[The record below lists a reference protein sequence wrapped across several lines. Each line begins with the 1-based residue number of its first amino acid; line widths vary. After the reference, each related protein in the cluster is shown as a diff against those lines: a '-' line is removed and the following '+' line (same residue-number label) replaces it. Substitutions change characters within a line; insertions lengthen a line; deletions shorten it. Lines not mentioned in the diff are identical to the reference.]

1 MSTRDAISAMIE
13 GDDTEIVRSEPSAL
27 EAITRS
33 EVSVQLDAAHKYPRS
48 VTKAIKD
55 ARVLVTASVEV
66 AESCLYELPRD
77 GKSIVGPSVRLAEIL
92 AVCWGNL
99 HLGARVIDDGG
110 DSSIAQAVAWDLE
123 KNVRVTIEARRGL
136 LNKYG
141 KRYSDDMVRVTGMAA
156 ISVAYR
162 NAVFRIVPRTYVN
175 FLYEEA
181 KAVAVGDAQTF
192 GERKDRW
199 LSTLGKMGIT
209 NERVFSRLGIAG
221 SADMTADHL
230 ATLIGLGNA
239 IKAGDTTL
247 DEAFPSVTAAP
258 SPVAAGTPEGKRVKL
273 PTSKGK
279 APSVA
284 GSPAPANDAPA
295 SDYGNVDLPTGD
307 Q

>member
-1 MSTRDAISAMIE
+1 MIDGE
-13 GDDTEIVRSEPSAL
+13 DEAHLVKAEVGAL

-48 VTKAIKD
+48 ATKSIRD
-55 ARVLVTASVEV
+55 ARALCTAS
-66 AESCLYELPRD
+66 ADIAAACLYELPRD

-99 HLGARVIDDGG
+99 HLGARVIDDAG
-110 DSSIAQAVAWDLE
+110 DNAVAQAVAWDLE
-123 KNVRVTIEARRGL
+123 KNVRITIEASRGL

-162 NAVFRIVPRTYVN
+162 NAVFRIVPRAYVN
-175 FLYEEA
+175 YLYEEA
-181 KAVAVGDAQTF
+181 KAVAVGDAKTF
-192 GERKDRW
+192 GERRDGW

-209 NERVFSRLGIAG
+209 SERALARLGLAAV
-221 SADMTADHL
+221 SDMTGDHL
-230 ATLIGLGNA
+230 VTLIGLHNA
-239 IKAGDTTL
+239 VRQGDTTL

-258 SPVAAGTPEGKRVKL
+258 SPVPAGTPEGKRVKL
-273 PTSKGK
+273 PTGKGK

-284 GSPAPANDAPA
+284 GSPAPANDGPT
-295 SDYGNVDLPTGD
+295 SEYGNIDLPTGD